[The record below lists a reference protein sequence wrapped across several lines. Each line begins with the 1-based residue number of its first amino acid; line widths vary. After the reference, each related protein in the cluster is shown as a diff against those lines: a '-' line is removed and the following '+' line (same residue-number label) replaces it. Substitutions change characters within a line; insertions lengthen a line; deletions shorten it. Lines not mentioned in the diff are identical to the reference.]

1 MNIKILDSQHF
12 DSKMNMHLQQYLI
25 EHHLP
30 KIGFYHVVAK
40 KDDTII
46 ALGMLYSNHVHPH
59 RDYILF
65 HWVQNDL
72 EANLFIKLINNLE
85 KKSKTRGLQLIINS
99 RNKPLQE
106 LFESHHFYIA
116 RTTYLIE
123 LTELTEI
130 DTDIK
135 RIKTKKL
142 NQMSKEE
149 WQELKELFHKNYKRF
164 HEGVNALAQ
173 EFSPELLFKNLK
185 NINVMESAILLHH
198 HSQLCAYFLIGC
210 SDKSTIEVAYL
221 GGMDK
226 DYMDEYL
233 LFFQNE
239 LSTLLK
245 KYKTVYFEADDSDG
259 YFYALMQKLKC
270 DLSEYYYT
278 LIKDLEE

>member
-40 KDDTII
+40 KGDTII

-65 HWVQNDL
+65 HEVQNDL

-85 KKSKTRGLQLIINS
+85 KKSKTRRLQLILNS
-99 RNKPLQE
+99 RNNSLRE
-106 LFESHHFYIA
+106 LFESHRFYIA

-123 LTELTEI
+123 LTEITEI
-130 DTDIK
+130 YTDIK

-149 WQELKELFHKNYKRF
+149 WQELKKLFHKNYRRF
-164 HEGVNALAQ
+164 HEGVNVLAQ
-173 EFSPELLFKNLK
+173 EFSPDLLFEYLK
-185 NINVMESAILLHH
+185 NINIMESTILLNQ
-198 HSQLCAYFLIGC
+198 HSQLCAYFLIGG
-210 SDKSTIEVAYL
+210 SDENSIEVAYL
-221 GGMDK
+221 GGMDEDHMD
-226 DYMDEYL
+226 DYL
-233 LFFQNE
+233 FFFQNE

-245 KYKTVYFEADDSDG
+245 KFKTVYFEADDSDD
-259 YFYALMQKLKC
+259 YFSALMQKLNC
-270 DLSEYYYT
+270 DLSDSYYT

>member
-12 DSKMNMHLQQYLI
+12 DSQMNMHLQQYLI

-40 KDDTII
+40 RDDTII

-65 HWVQNDL
+65 HEVQNDL

-85 KKSKTRGLQLIINS
+85 KNSKTRRLQLILNS
-99 RNKPLQE
+99 RNNSLRE
-106 LFESHHFYIA
+106 LFESHRFYIA

-123 LTELTEI
+123 LTEITEI
-130 DTDIK
+130 YTDIK

-149 WQELKELFHKNYKRF
+149 WQELKKLFHKNYRRF
-164 HEGVNALAQ
+164 HEGVNVLAQ
-173 EFSPELLFKNLK
+173 EFSPDLLFEYLK
-185 NINVMESAILLHH
+185 NINVMESTILLNQ

-210 SDKSTIEVAYL
+210 SDENSIEVAYL
-221 GGMDK
+221 GGMDEDDMD
-226 DYMDEYL
+226 DYL
-233 LFFQNE
+233 FFFQNE
-239 LSTLLK
+239 LRTLLK
-245 KYKTVYFEADDSDG
+245 KYKTVYFEADDSDD
-259 YFYALMQKLKC
+259 YFSALMQKLNC
-270 DLSEYYYT
+270 DLSDSYYT